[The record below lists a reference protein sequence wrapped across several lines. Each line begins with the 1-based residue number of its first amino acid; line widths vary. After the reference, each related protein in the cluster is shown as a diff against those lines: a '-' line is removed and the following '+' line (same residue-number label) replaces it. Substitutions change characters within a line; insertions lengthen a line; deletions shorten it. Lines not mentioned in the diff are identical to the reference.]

1 MICLHRR
8 IRNFR
13 VIPSVSYDYLSVLI
27 IHVLCLVCTCV
38 QLKFSP
44 PEVKADGR
52 AASRRPRTP
61 DLTKKRAGGWF
72 FPRRRF
78 RSHRASDAWRE
89 SEARVEANCSATKR
103 RRRPQVFFLASR
115 WFPLSLSRGF
125 SALAPDGTK
134 CLLFTRAE
142 WAPPEVLNFKRV

>member
-1 MICLHRR
+1 MGGRR
-8 IRNFR
+8 AG
-13 VIPSVSYDYLSVLI
+13 D
-27 IHVLCLVCTCV
+27 
-38 QLKFSP
+38 Q
-44 PEVKADGR
+44 A
-52 AASRRPRTP
+52 P

-89 SEARVEANCSATKR
+89 SEARVEANCGATKR
-103 RRRPQVFFLASR
+103 RRRPQVCFLASR

-125 SALAPDGTK
+125 SAFAPDGTK